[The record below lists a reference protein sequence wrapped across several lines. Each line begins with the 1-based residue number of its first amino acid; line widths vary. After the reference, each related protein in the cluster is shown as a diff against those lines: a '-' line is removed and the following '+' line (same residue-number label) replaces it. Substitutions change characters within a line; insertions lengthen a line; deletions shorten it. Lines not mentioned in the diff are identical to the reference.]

1 MNTKRVELF
10 GVVLWPAF
18 LAASATVGVLFTLI
32 DPASVHL
39 FGSKESVSRE
49 MSYTVGF
56 FAFWIL
62 YAATSF
68 AAVWLHDKNR
78 ADDKSLT

>member
-1 MNTKRVELF
+1 MNEKRVALF

-18 LAASATVGVLFTLI
+18 LAAAATVGVLFTLI
-32 DPASVHL
+32 DPANVHL
-39 FGSKESVSRE
+39 FGSKEPLSRE

-56 FAFWIL
+56 FAFWIIH
-62 YAATSF
+62 AATSL

-78 ADDKSLT
+78 TIDKSLT